1 MGIAWVRT
9 VGPQDAEGEILSA
22 YQEMTGESEPAEI
35 RRRIRK
41 NFVAMSIRPRQ
52 MEALW
57 RLAHTV
63 SFRNEDS
70 GLSKAEDDMI
80 DTVVS
85 VANRCR
91 Y

>member
-9 VGPQDAEGEILSA
+9 VKPDEAEGEILRA
-22 YQEMTGESEPAEI
+22 YQEMTGEQEPSEI
-35 RRRIRK
+35 GKRVRK

-52 MEALW
+52 MQALW
-57 RLAHTV
+57 DLAHTV
-63 SFRNEDS
+63 SFRNHDS
-70 GLSKAEDDMI
+70 GLPKAEHDMI

-85 VANRCR
+85 AANHCR

>member
-9 VGPQDAEGEILSA
+9 VEPQEAEGEILRA
-22 YQEMTGESEPAEI
+22 YQEMTGESEPSEI

-52 MEALW
+52 MAALW
-57 RLAHTV
+57 DLAHTV

-70 GLSKAEDDMI
+70 GLSKAEHDMI

-85 VANRCR
+85 AANRCR